1 VHKLKELKHN
11 KDMGFPISNSKGK
24 MMIEPFTDLVPSFF
38 GMLNQGPLT
47 LTIFLHTVIIL
58 PMFWIYKQE
67 KAKLN
72 K

>member
-1 VHKLKELKHN
+1 
-11 KDMGFPISNSKGK
+11 
-24 MMIEPFTDLVPSFF
+24 MIDTFTDVVPSFF
-38 GMLNQGPLT
+38 GTLSQGPLT

-58 PMFWIYKQE
+58 PMFWIYFQE

>member
-1 VHKLKELKHN
+1 
-11 KDMGFPISNSKGK
+11 MGFPPYLYFKGEI
-24 MMIEPFTDLVPSFF
+24 MIEPFTDIIPSFF

-47 LTIFLHTVIIL
+47 LTIFLHTVIVL